1 MNFVPTVPSL
11 SELLETLCVELR
23 GHPHSARTASS
34 SRLRWD
40 RGRSRP
46 SAECALADDGRL
58 RRAPPKLTYVNHI
71 RLGVLSVVFF
81 SCLVTLRKYP
91 GAKPN
96 LTLTLTHTYRC
107 SAAMLGASPRVRCV
121 CASFLS
127 APLAGSPSS
136 APLSCGE
143 VSMIHLSDETFY
155 ASR

>member
-1 MNFVPTVPSL
+1 MPSL

-71 RLGVLSVVFF
+71 RLG
-81 SCLVTLRKYP
+81 
-91 GAKPN
+91 
-96 LTLTLTHTYRC
+96 
-107 SAAMLGASPRVRCV
+107 
-121 CASFLS
+121 
-127 APLAGSPSS
+127 
-136 APLSCGE
+136 
-143 VSMIHLSDETFY
+143 
-155 ASR
+155 ASRQYIVIEYTLPVLLVPELLIHI

>member
-71 RLGVLSVVFF
+71 RLGVKGGRVHYSLLYSFRGQMP
-81 SCLVTLRKYP
+81 TQ
-91 GAKPN
+91 GAK
-96 LTLTLTHTYRC
+96 
-107 SAAMLGASPRVRCV
+107 S
-121 CASFLS
+121 SF
-127 APLAGSPSS
+127 APPERANALQHSQ
-136 APLSCGE
+136 PLPLDSNE
-143 VSMIHLSDETFY
+143 SI
-155 ASR
+155 